1 MHTRH
6 HARGLVAAAA
16 AAVLATLAACGGGGG
31 RDDDTALSV
40 TYSPA
45 AVEQSFTQHFD
56 RTYVDDTSP
65 QDVHLTATFSS
76 APPDFLYVRLTMPDP
91 VVHDPVVIAPVDG
104 STTRFDVYFV
114 PDTMLAGG
122 TYTGTVGMEL
132 CRNADCSSRI
142 PVSGGLDY
150 TFHVTPG
157 MKVDLDIDG
166 ERFTNDGGAVAGTKQ
181 TTMFPDVPNGALL
194 QFNSTVP
201 VEWIVGGPG
210 YGFTRCELDDTVT
223 IEQSVMTA
231 TALTLRVSHQAST
244 SPCTLNVSIVAANG
258 DNATYSVNVFN
269 D

>member
-1 MHTRH
+1 MHTH
-6 HARGLVAAAA
+6 HRAKTLGAVTVAAAVA
-16 AAVLATLAACGGGGG
+16 ALAACGGGGG
-31 RDDDTALSV
+31 DDTPALSV
-40 TYSPA
+40 TYSPT

-56 RTYVDDTSP
+56 RNYVDDTSP
-65 QDVHLTATFSS
+65 QDVHVTATFSS

-166 ERFTNDGGAVAGTKQ
+166 QRVTNDGGAVAGTKQ
-181 TTMFPDVPNGALL
+181 TTMFADVPNGALL

-201 VEWIVGGPG
+201 VEWTVGEPG
-210 YGFTRCELDDTVT
+210 YGYRRCELDNTVS
-223 IEQSVMTA
+223 IEQSAMTA
-231 TALTLRVSHQAST
+231 TALTLRVTHQASD
-244 SPCTLNVSIVAANG
+244 SPCTLNVSFVAANG
-258 DNATYSVNVFN
+258 DNATYSLDVLN